1 MANISPHCKEAQG
14 KSQTV
19 KVPPHLDMLN
29 VLVTS
34 GLYQRVNLPN
44 FWPLDAKFNTVAT
57 VNLVVDVS
65 EEGLLHL

>member
-19 KVPPHLDMLN
+19 KV
-29 VLVTS
+29 
-34 GLYQRVNLPN
+34 N

-65 EEGLLHL
+65 EEGPLHL